1 MLLTPKPLVPGGLQL
16 AAALTTVGI
25 AGTWANDNLP
35 SASDMPWWMIVLLA
49 AGSVSAVLAI
59 LTILLQVPRGCPCRC
74 RCRRHCRCMQLC
86 GCLTAIAC
94 RAMHA
99 VPCHCSG

>member
-35 SASDMPWWMIVLLA
+35 SASDMPWWMLLLLA
-49 AGSVSAVLAI
+49 ARRVAAVLAI
-59 LTILLQVPRGCPCRC
+59 PPPPLSPSSPNPARSRSLRVGALVF
-74 RCRRHCRCMQLC
+74 
-86 GCLTAIAC
+86 
-94 RAMHA
+94 
-99 VPCHCSG
+99 